1 MNTDIPHGFQDY
13 QSLLMHEE
21 ALRMI
26 AADPSFVEQARAI
39 LTRWQEQTCAR
50 SHALLGKWQ
59 DIFEKNQWDMA
70 VENSELG
77 RQLRQ
82 ASPLACLLP
91 NAVRFG
97 IIRKVRAL
105 KEAAKEIHAQ
115 G

>member
-1 MNTDIPHGFQDY
+1 
-13 QSLLMHEE
+13 
-21 ALRMI
+21 MI
-26 AADPSFVEQARAI
+26 ATNPSLAGQAQSI
-39 LTRWQEQTCAR
+39 LARWQQQTSTR
-50 SHALLGKWQ
+50 SHALLKKWE
-59 DIFEKNQWDMA
+59 DILEKNQWDMA

-91 NAVRFG
+91 NTVRFG

-105 KEAAKEIHAQ
+105 KKIPTENYAQ